1 MQIGYRLLQ
10 ALSARADVEV
20 HLVITEGARLTFEHE
35 TDLEMAQVEGLAD
48 VVWDNRDQAA
58 AISSGSFET
67 SGMAVVP
74 CSMKSLSAIVNAYD
88 DDLLVRAA
96 DVCAKEGRKVV
107 LVPREAPLTRS
118 IMPFCASA
126 CRCSCAALAD
136 LKPSAV
142 DISAR
147 VGGAPVS
154 AMMVLIRSRI
164 CRWRSVS
171 LRVMM
176 AVADKK
182 TVSISSDACIFNQLS
197 GICKPAPKQPRRRH
211 KAKSQR

>member
-1 MQIGYRLLQ
+1 MKRIIVGITGASGVQIGYRLLQ

-67 SGMAVVP
+67 SRMAVAP

-107 LVPREAPLTRS
+107 LVPREAPLNR
-118 IMPFCASA
+118 AH
-126 CRCSCAALAD
+126 CRNLLRATEDGYVVLPPVLTFYNGCETTAD
-136 LKPSAV
+136 QV
-142 DISAR
+142 DHV
-147 VGGAPVS
+147 VG
-154 AMMVLIRSRI
+154 RI
-164 CRWRSVS
+164 LMQFGIDYDR
-171 LRVMM
+171 LRPWE
-176 AVADKK
+176 
-182 TVSISSDACIFNQLS
+182 
-197 GICKPAPKQPRRRH
+197 GRP
-211 KAKSQR
+211 